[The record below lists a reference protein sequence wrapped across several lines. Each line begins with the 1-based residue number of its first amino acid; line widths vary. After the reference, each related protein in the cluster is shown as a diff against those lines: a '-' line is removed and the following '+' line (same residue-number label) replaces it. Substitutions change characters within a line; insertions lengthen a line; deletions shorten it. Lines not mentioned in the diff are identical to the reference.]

1 MKLDNIDRVEKVVDE
16 GTAKLIKLVDQ
27 AYSVF
32 LYLKDNRE
40 LAVKETIENRDFLE
54 EKGLLKISKQRIS
67 KLKKQEAK
75 CNKIVEDC
83 KELLKSYKSIT
94 SS

>member
-1 MKLDNIDRVEKVVDE
+1 MKLDNIDRVETVVDE
-16 GTAKLIKLVDQ
+16 GKAKLIKLVDQ
-27 AYSVF
+27 AYIVS

-40 LAVKETIENRDFLE
+40 LAVKETIENRDFLV
-54 EKGLLKISKQRIS
+54 EKGLLKIYKQRIS

-83 KELLKSYKSIT
+83 KELLKSYT
-94 SS
+94 Q

>member
-1 MKLDNIDRVEKVVDE
+1 MDNIDRVEKVVDE

-27 AYSVF
+27 SYSVF
-32 LYLKDNRE
+32 LYLKDTRE

-83 KELLKSYKSIT
+83 KELLKSCKSIT